1 MAHFKAR
8 FTEHQESPT
17 AMNTQDVVL
26 LGASNL
32 VLGWQAVITAIR
44 QVTTAPINLNVALGM
59 GRSYIKTSA
68 FWFRRLPAISRCGLW
83 DQLPRDSD
91 NPPLVLITDLGNDI
105 VYQFEPDQIAATVRD
120 CIRQILDWRSDAKIV
135 ITGLPLASLTG
146 VGKLRFQIA
155 KTILFPGCPLSRT
168 SILER
173 SLSLD
178 LLVRQMAAEFG
189 IPLIEPE
196 PRWYGFDPIHVL
208 PKFRAAAFQKYF
220 VAFELAVLSINS
232 RTSSNVRLDLP
243 TAAARTVFG
252 RNRIV
257 EQPVFRSREIV
268 VSAW

>member
-1 MAHFKAR
+1 
-8 FTEHQESPT
+8 
-17 AMNTQDVVL
+17 MNTQDVVL

-32 VLGWQAVITAIR
+32 VLGWQALTGTLR
-44 QVTTAPINLNVALGM
+44 QMTSAPVNLNVALGM
-59 GRSYIKTSA
+59 GRSYVKTSA

-83 DQLPRDSD
+83 NRLPHDSA

-105 VYQFEPDQIAATVRD
+105 VYQFEPDQIAASVGQ

-135 ITGLPLASLTG
+135 MTGLPLASLTRI
-146 VGKLRFQIA
+146 GKLQFQVA
-155 KTILFPGCPLSRT
+155 KTIMFPGCPLSRT

-178 LLVRQMAAEFG
+178 RLVRQMAVEFG
-189 IPLIEPE
+189 IPVVEPD
-196 PRWYGFDPIHVL
+196 PHWYGFDAIHVV
-208 PKFRAAAFQKYF
+208 PKFREAAFQKYF
-220 VAFELAVLSINS
+220 AAFQLATPVMNSPTPAKVRIN
-232 RTSSNVRLDLP
+232 LP

-257 EQPVFRSREIV
+257 EQPVFSSSEIV